1 MLDPMNRQPQQSQR
15 NAVSSSLIALFACRS
30 DTQVSVIHKPAH
42 NPLRVRPARG
52 QGSPRPLFSDV
63 LPGRHSRTVASLLT
77 VRGTFASL
85 QVSAAFPSRE
95 TNKGVARCPHV
106 HNGYTVAGMTALQH
120 VYLTAHGTWNSGPW
134 AGEGAQFGLRL
145 CTADTASAPALG
157 TIWTPEI
164 NGDAVVDSG
173 TQAGTNGTLTKTWTA
188 RRGLPG
194 STENWDAGLQIDM
207 AEDMRTFLVA
217 ITAYHATFFRWTH
230 VKVSPVSAAGKAIQ
244 SSSVYTFTTPIA
256 GTGAG
261 TLPPQIAMAL
271 SLRADI
277 IGRRGRGRIYLPA
290 LVPAVNDTTG
300 VVPTATQ
307 ATFRTAFKT
316 LVDNLQNLPGT
327 PQYIPIVSILS
338 PGQATVVRPSQIR
351 TGNRLDTIQS
361 RRRQVAEVYATTAL

>member
-1 MLDPMNRQPQQSQR
+1 M
-15 NAVSSSLIALFACRS
+15 
-30 DTQVSVIHKPAH
+30 
-42 NPLRVRPARG
+42 
-52 QGSPRPLFSDV
+52 
-63 LPGRHSRTVASLLT
+63 
-77 VRGTFASL
+77 
-85 QVSAAFPSRE
+85 
-95 TNKGVARCPHV
+95 

-120 VYLTAHGTWNSGPW
+120 VYLTIHGSWNSGPW
-134 AGEGAQFGLRL
+134 VGEGAQFGLRL

-157 TIWTPEI
+157 TIWTPET

-173 TQAGTNGTLTKTWTA
+173 TQAGANGTLTKTWTA
-188 RRGLPG
+188 RRGLPA
-194 STENWDAGLQIDM
+194 STENFDAAMQIDM
-207 AEDMRTFLVA
+207 AEDMRTFVDA
-217 ITAYHATFFRWTH
+217 VRGNMATNFRWTH
-230 VKVSPVSAAGKAIQ
+230 VKMSPVSAAGKAIQ
-244 SSSVYTFTTPIA
+244 SSSVYTFTTPVA
-256 GTGAG
+256 GGGVG
-261 TLPPQIAMAL
+261 TLPPQIALAL

-300 VVPTATQ
+300 VVPAATQ
-307 ATFRTAFKT
+307 TALRTAFKA

>member
-1 MLDPMNRQPQQSQR
+1 
-15 NAVSSSLIALFACRS
+15 
-30 DTQVSVIHKPAH
+30 
-42 NPLRVRPARG
+42 
-52 QGSPRPLFSDV
+52 
-63 LPGRHSRTVASLLT
+63 
-77 VRGTFASL
+77 
-85 QVSAAFPSRE
+85 
-95 TNKGVARCPHV
+95 
-106 HNGYTVAGMTALQH
+106 MTALQH
-120 VYLTAHGTWNSGPW
+120 VYLTIHGSWNSGPW
-134 AGEGAQFGLRL
+134 VGEGAQFGLRL
-145 CTADTASAPALG
+145 CTADTSSAPALG
-157 TIWTPEI
+157 TIWTPET

-173 TQAGTNGTLTKTWTA
+173 TQSGANGILTKTWTA
-188 RRGLPG
+188 RRGLPA
-194 STENWDAGLQIDM
+194 STENFDAGMQIDM
-207 AEDMRTFLVA
+207 AEDMRTFVDVIKA
-217 ITAYHATFFRWTH
+217 NMATNFRWTH

-244 SSSVYTFTTPIA
+244 SSSVYAFTTPIA
-256 GTGAG
+256 GTGSG

-307 ATFRTAFKT
+307 TVLRTAFKA